1 MNHWVLPLSASADS
15 CDNGAGLSVEHELLR
30 RALAGDGRAFQS
42 LVEPHLGMLY
52 RIASRAC
59 GDRTLSEDAVQEAL
73 TIAFTRLAHYQA
85 GTSLKAFLASIAVK
99 RARTLLRSE
108 RRRRGYEERSSTTER
123 VPEPT
128 ELLETEQSARA
139 IRAALEAMPDK
150 RREVALL
157 RLDGNLSYAE
167 IAASLGTTEGSAR
180 VLAHLAMNDL
190 KIRLGALLGTPGTPT
205 RERPR

>member
-1 MNHWVLPLSASADS
+1 MNHWVLPLSARADS
-15 CDNGAGLSVEHELLR
+15 CDNGAGLSIEHELLR
-30 RALAGDGRAFQS
+30 RAVSGDGRAFQS

-59 GDRTLSEDAVQEAL
+59 GDRALSEDAVQETL

-108 RRRRGYEERSSTTER
+108 RRRRGYEERAQPGER
-123 VPEPT
+123 VPEPA

-167 IAASLGTTEGSAR
+167 IAVSLGTTEGSAR
-180 VLAHLAMNDL
+180 VLAHLAMNEL
-190 KIRLGALLGTPGTPT
+190 KSRLGALLGATT

>member
-1 MNHWVLPLSASADS
+1 MNPWVLPLPASADS
-15 CDNGAGLSVEHELLR
+15 CDNGAGLSIEHELLR

-59 GDRTLSEDAVQEAL
+59 SDRALAEDAVQEAL
-73 TIAFTRLAHYQA
+73 TIAFTRLGNYHA
-85 GTSLKAFLASIAVK
+85 GTSLRAFLASIAVK

-108 RRRRGYEERSSTTER
+108 RRRRGYEERSAVSER
-123 VPEPT
+123 VPEPV

-167 IAASLGTTEGSAR
+167 IALALGTSEGSAR
-180 VLAHLAMNDL
+180 VLAHLALSEL
-190 KIRLGALLGTPGTPT
+190 KSRLGTLLDQPT

>member
-1 MNHWVLPLSASADS
+1 MTHWLLSSLTGTSAGADF
-15 CDNGAGLSVEHELLR
+15 CDNGAGLSIEHELVS
-30 RALAGDGRAFQS
+30 RALEGDGRAFQS

-59 GDRTLSEDAVQEAL
+59 GDRALSEDAVQEAL
-73 TIAFTRLAHYQA
+73 TIAFTRLRSYEA

-108 RRRRGYEERSSTTER
+108 RRRRGYEEKGQPGER
-123 VPEPT
+123 VPEPS

-139 IRAALEAMPDK
+139 IRAALEGMPDK

-157 RLDGNLSYAE
+157 RLDANLSYAE
-167 IAASLGTTEGSAR
+167 IAAALNTSEGSAR
-180 VLAHLAMNDL
+180 VLAHLALTEL
-190 KIRLGALLGTPGTPT
+190 KSRLAAELGSSG
-205 RERPR
+205 ERSR

>member
-1 MNHWVLPLSASADS
+1 MNHWVLSLSAGADS
-15 CDNGAGLSVEHELLR
+15 CNNGTGLSIEHELLG

-59 GDRTLSEDAVQEAL
+59 GDRSLSEDAVQEAL

-99 RARTLLRSE
+99 RARTLLRGE
-108 RRRRGYEERSSTTER
+108 RRRRGYEERSVATER
-123 VPEPT
+123 VPEPG

-167 IAASLGTTEGSAR
+167 IAASLNTTEGSAR
-180 VLAHLAMNDL
+180 VLAHLAMNEL
-190 KIRLGALLGTPGTPT
+190 KGRLDALLGAGA
-205 RERPR
+205 RERSR

>member
-1 MNHWVLPLSASADS
+1 MNHWVLSLSVSGES
-15 CDNGAGLSVEHELLR
+15 CDNGRGLSIEHELLR

-42 LVEPHLGMLY
+42 LVEPHLPMLY
-52 RIASRAC
+52 RITSRAC
-59 GDRTLSEDAVQEAL
+59 GDRSLSEDAVQEAL
-73 TIAFTRLAHYQA
+73 TIAFTRLGQYSA

-108 RRRRGYEERSSTTER
+108 RRRRGYEERSAATER
-123 VPEPT
+123 VPEPG

-139 IRAALEAMPDK
+139 IRAALEGMPDK

-167 IAASLGTTEGSAR
+167 IAIALGTTEGSAR
-180 VLAHLAMNDL
+180 VLAHLAMNEL
-190 KIRLGALLGTPGTPT
+190 KSRLGALLGAPT
-205 RERPR
+205 QERPR

>member
-1 MNHWVLPLSASADS
+1 MNHWALPLSASADS
-15 CDNGAGLSVEHELLR
+15 CDNGAGLSIEHELLR

-59 GDRTLSEDAVQEAL
+59 RDRALSEDAVQEAL

-108 RRRRGYEERSSTTER
+108 RRRRGYEERSPATER

-167 IAASLGTTEGSAR
+167 IAAALGTTEGSAR
-180 VLAHLAMNDL
+180 VLAHLALNEL
-190 KIRLGALLGTPGTPT
+190 KSRLGALLGTPT

>member
-15 CDNGAGLSVEHELLR
+15 CDNGAGLSIEHELLR

-59 GDRTLSEDAVQEAL
+59 GDRALSEDAVQETL
-73 TIAFTRLAHYQA
+73 TIAFTRLARYRA
-85 GTSLKAFLASIAVK
+85 DTSLKAFLASIAVK

-108 RRRRGYEERSSTTER
+108 RRRRGYEERSSASER
-123 VPEPT
+123 VPEPS

-139 IRAALEAMPDK
+139 IRAALEAMPEK

-167 IAASLGTTEGSAR
+167 IALALGTTEGSAR
-180 VLAHLAMNDL
+180 VLTHLALNDL
-190 KIRLGALLGTPGTPT
+190 KSQLGALLGASTP
-205 RERPR
+205 ERSP